1 MSAAL
6 HHVRLPVRPTAEAR
20 DFPVL
25 RLDDFSSRLL
35 TGDVVVPDAEALLRA
50 RAEGHA
56 EGAALA
62 HDRQVDAL
70 TLALRQQAEAMALA
84 VASHDRRARDTKVEI
99 AQLLRSVAGALLP
112 LGRDAMLVEA
122 LVAALDD
129 IDSAAPSRAR
139 IACPA
144 HLHDN
149 IRAACKAAGLAAPDL
164 TEAPEPALQ
173 LDDSLSRIDLS
184 AMQDRL
190 MRLIDDYATG
200 DI

>member
-6 HHVRLPVRPTAEAR
+6 HHARLPVRPPAEAR

-25 RLDDFSSRLL
+25 RLDDFSSRLFA
-35 TGDVVVPDAEALLRA
+35 GDVIVPDAEALLRA

-62 HDRQVDAL
+62 HDRQLDAL
-70 TLALRQQAEAMALA
+70 TLALRQQAEALALA
-84 VASHDRRARDTKVEI
+84 AAAHDRRTRDAKAEI
-99 AQLLRSVAGALLP
+99 AQLLRAVAGALLP
-112 LGRDAMLVEA
+112 LGRDARLVAA

-129 IDSAAPSRAR
+129 IDSAATPRAS

-144 HLHDN
+144 HLHDD

-164 TEAPEPALQ
+164 AAAPEPALH
-173 LDDSLSRIDLS
+173 LDDSVSRVDLA